1 MKNRYIIP
9 VMALFIISCSP
20 KFTKQIIKNNMMTQ
34 NEIFPKGQKIVSEN
48 FTGTAWVNMLSTDEV
63 TYDAHVGN
71 VTFEPGARTKWHYH
85 PGGQILLV
93 TNGIGYYQ
101 EKGKPKQ
108 IIEKGDV
115 LNCSPNI
122 PHWHGASANESMTH
136 IAIGTNT
143 DKGAVIWQQKV
154 SDDEFNAGIT
164 PTIKNQNEE
173 QALLALSK
181 NKWQWMA
188 DKNVE
193 ELNKLFN
200 EKAVFVHM
208 GGTMTKAH
216 ELDIIKAG
224 GIQYK
229 KADIE
234 ESSVQILGNTAIL
247 LNKIKLTAIVG
258 GNEVINP
265 FVVTEVYTNENKNW
279 TLSSMSFTKL
289 LSQ

>member
-1 MKNRYIIP
+1 MKASLIGLLTIVFVTTLSYAQQNTKNSTT
-9 VMALFIISCSP
+9 VKKTKMAMEQE
-20 KFTKQIIKNNMMTQ
+20 QIIN
-34 NEIFPKGQKIVSEN
+34 
-48 FTGTAWVNMLSTDEV
+48 LS
-63 TYDAHVGN
+63 
-71 VTFEPGARTKWHYH
+71 
-85 PGGQILLV
+85 
-93 TNGIGYYQ
+93 
-101 EKGKPKQ
+101 
-108 IIEKGDV
+108 
-115 LNCSPNI
+115 
-122 PHWHGASANESMTH
+122 
-136 IAIGTNT
+136 
-143 DKGAVIWQQKV
+143 
-154 SDDEFNAGIT
+154 
-164 PTIKNQNEE
+164 NQ
-173 QALLALSK
+173 
-181 NKWQWMA
+181 KWQWMA

>member
-1 MKNRYIIP
+1 MKASLIGLLTIVFVTTLSYAQQNTKNSTNVKKIK
-9 VMALFIISCSP
+9 MAMEQE
-20 KFTKQIIKNNMMTQ
+20 QIIN
-34 NEIFPKGQKIVSEN
+34 
-48 FTGTAWVNMLSTDEV
+48 LS
-63 TYDAHVGN
+63 
-71 VTFEPGARTKWHYH
+71 
-85 PGGQILLV
+85 
-93 TNGIGYYQ
+93 
-101 EKGKPKQ
+101 
-108 IIEKGDV
+108 
-115 LNCSPNI
+115 
-122 PHWHGASANESMTH
+122 
-136 IAIGTNT
+136 
-143 DKGAVIWQQKV
+143 
-154 SDDEFNAGIT
+154 
-164 PTIKNQNEE
+164 NQ
-173 QALLALSK
+173 
-181 NKWQWMA
+181 KWQWMA